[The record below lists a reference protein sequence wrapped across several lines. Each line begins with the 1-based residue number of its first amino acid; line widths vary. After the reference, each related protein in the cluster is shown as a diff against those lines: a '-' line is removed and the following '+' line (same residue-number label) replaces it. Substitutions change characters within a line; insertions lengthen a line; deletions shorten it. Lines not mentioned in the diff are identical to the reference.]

1 MLELI
6 KKQISREL
14 QKDTVLVTDESSS
27 PPRPLSS
34 DSLMQKAK
42 DQPSPG
48 RE

>member
-14 QKDTVLVTDESSS
+14 QKEAVLNDVEVEAACPQTDLNQNDKANDAQS
-27 PPRPLSS
+27 PC
-34 DSLMQKAK
+34 
-42 DQPSPG
+42 